1 MPTPKE
7 IQDNLDNLYAEW
19 ESQFTPLY
27 SAVREMKRLM
37 FKRIFEKS
45 GGNKNTDGIK
55 IPRPARRG
63 GDYNS
68 DYSPQYQAQKKK
80 RPIPLELTGFL
91 RSAFIN
97 VDVATAGLSCGIILP
112 SDEFKKAQ
120 GLQFGREVNP
130 RYKSFRGYGV
140 IFEPTKEEQ
149 EEMLQDHL
157 DQIVEQITNAL
168 SQR

>member
-1 MPTPKE
+1 MPTPAE
-7 IQDNLDNLYAEW
+7 IQKNLDNLYNEW
-19 ESQFTPLY
+19 EGQFTPLY

-45 GGNKNTDGIK
+45 GGNRNTEGIK
-55 IPRPARRG
+55 IPVPARRG
-63 GDYNS
+63 GDYKTE
-68 DYSPQYQAQKKK
+68 YSPSYMAKKKK
-80 RPIPLELTGFL
+80 RPIPLELTGYL

-97 VDVATAGLSCGIILP
+97 VDVETSGLSCGIVLP
-112 SDEFKKAQ
+112 ANEFKKAQ
-120 GLQFGREVNP
+120 GLQFGKEVNP
-130 RYKSFRGYGV
+130 VYKSFRGYGV

-168 SQR
+168 KQR

>member
-1 MPTPKE
+1 MPTPKQ
-7 IQDNLDNLYAEW
+7 IQDNLDNLYAQW

-45 GGNKNTDGIK
+45 GGNKNTEGQK

-63 GDYNS
+63 GDYKG
-68 DYSPQYQAQKKK
+68 DYSPQYEKKKKK
-80 RPIPLELTGFL
+80 RPIPLELTGYL

-97 VDVATAGLSCGIILP
+97 VDIETEGLSCGIVLP
-112 SDEFKKAQ
+112 SNEFKKAQ
-120 GLQFGREVNP
+120 GLQFGLEVNP
-130 RYKSFRGYGV
+130 RYKSFRGYGI

-149 EEMLQDHL
+149 EEMLQDHAE
-157 DQIVEQITNAL
+157 QIVEQITNAL
-168 SQR
+168 NQG